1 MNGNTKY
8 HAELKLTI
16 EGREARINV
25 FADTLNE
32 IFVDF
37 GTICSQFQ
45 PEWKN
50 PARSETMNLEN
61 AARRQPVAATVG
73 KPVNASSQPKSKAA
87 PRPGFDEYYDE
98 EEEDFETGEVPV
110 CKGCGTD
117 ENMELITFADKKT
130 GEPRQAWKCQVCN
143 KWHWNGNGRGR

>member
-25 FADTLNE
+25 FADTLSE

-50 PARSETMNLEN
+50 PARAQTMNL
-61 AARRQPVAATVG
+61 G
-73 KPVNASSQPKSKAA
+73 NASKRASQPK
-87 PRPGFDEYYDE
+87 PEEHYFGDEDL
-98 EEEDFETGEVPV
+98 DFETGEIPV
-110 CKGCGTD
+110 CKGCGSD
-117 ENMELITFADKKT
+117 ENMELITFTDKKT
-130 GEPRQAWKCQVCN
+130 GEPRQAWKCQACN

>member
-50 PARSETMNLEN
+50 PARSQAMNNEN
-61 AARRQPVAATVG
+61 IARRQPVAATVG
-73 KPVNASSQPKSKAA
+73 KPTSASSQSK
-87 PRPGFDEYYDE
+87 PQPDDFLDE
-98 EEEDFETGEVPV
+98 EEPLETGEIPV

-117 ENMELITFADKKT
+117 EFMELISFADKKT
-130 GEPRQAWKCQVCN
+130 GQQRKAWKCQACN